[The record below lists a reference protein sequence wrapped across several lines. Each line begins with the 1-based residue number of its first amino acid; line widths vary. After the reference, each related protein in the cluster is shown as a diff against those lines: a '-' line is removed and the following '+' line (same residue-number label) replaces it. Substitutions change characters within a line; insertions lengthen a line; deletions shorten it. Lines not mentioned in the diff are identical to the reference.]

1 MTSHFSAC
9 QSIVKT
15 QFKGI
20 LYLYP
25 SFLLLCD
32 VVELDEGVWRVGFDL
47 DLGSDH
53 DQGLQHQVIN
63 LQGQTNYRLKK

>member
-1 MTSHFSAC
+1 MSSHFSAC
-9 QSIVKT
+9 KSIMKT
-15 QFKGI
+15 QFKAI
-20 LYLYP
+20 FHLNP

-63 LQGQTNYRLKK
+63 LQGQTNQRLKK